1 RVLIVGGIDS
11 QGAQGMQWAL
21 EAEIYDPLANT
32 FTNTSDPSL
41 GGNPGGYMALPFAAG
56 SNQGF
61 ASPRILHTATLLQDG
76 RVLIAGGYGVEKF
89 DMTDPNNPK
98 PIRDDMTTA
107 FVFDPQT
114 NTFSQTGSLNTA
126 RSEHYAVLLAS
137 GQVLV
142 VGGFNG
148 ALYNNQGGT
157 LPSAEVWDPQTGQFS
172 PLSST
177 GQDLQI
183 PRQDGAAVSLGGT
196 AIVSQN
202 NHPPQPYLAPQAEI
216 LDPQQNKFVA
226 AKGPAQDRYYSTLTE
241 STQGLI
247 LAGGFGANGPVME
260 VEKLDLTS
268 ATWSTVAN

>member
-1 RVLIVGGIDS
+1 
-11 QGAQGMQWAL
+11 
-21 EAEIYDPLANT
+21 
-32 FTNTSDPSL
+32 
-41 GGNPGGYMALPFAAG
+41 
-56 SNQGF
+56 
-61 ASPRILHTATLLQDG
+61 LLKDG
-76 RVLIAGGYGVEKF
+76 RVLIAGGYGVEKL
-89 DMTDPNNPK
+89 DMTNPNSPK
-98 PIRDDMTTA
+98 PITDDMTSA

-148 ALYNNQGGT
+148 SLYNNQGGT

-196 AIVSQN
+196 AYLVGGMAIVSQN
-202 NHPPQPYLAPQAEI
+202 NQPPQPYLAPGAEI

-226 AKGPAQDRYYSTLTE
+226 AKGPAQDRYYQTLTQ

-247 LAGGFGANGPVME
+247 LAGGFGQNGPVME

-268 ATWSTVAN
+268 PTRSTAGNLS